1 MRIEPTPTAVRPA
14 EDARPAAGGR
24 PVDTG
29 ALGRVAREFEQ
40 ILVRQL
46 VSAAKL
52 GGKKG
57 EVGYGAMVGDAL
69 AGAITAGGGLGL
81 ARCLEAALARVEGAR
96 PTGASEKK

>member
-1 MRIEPTPTAVRPA
+1 MRIEPTPSALRQA
-14 EDARPAAGGR
+14 EEAKPAAAAAR
-24 PVDTG
+24 AETG

-69 AGAITAGGGLGL
+69 AGAITASGGLGL
-81 ARCLEAALARVEGAR
+81 ARCLEQALARVDGSR
-96 PTGASEKK
+96 STGSSEKK